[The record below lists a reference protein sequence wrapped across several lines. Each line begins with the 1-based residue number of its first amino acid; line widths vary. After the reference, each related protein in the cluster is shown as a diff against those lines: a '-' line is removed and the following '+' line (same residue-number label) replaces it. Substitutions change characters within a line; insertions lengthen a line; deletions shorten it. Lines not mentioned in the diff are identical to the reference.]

1 MFFVCFLKVIVFCL
15 FFKVIVFCLFF
26 QDDSFFFLKVIV
38 PEEAN
43 SMLLGSAMLG
53 MAAGEVGGLETV
65 VRRLQRIS
73 KVNLTNNQI

>member
-1 MFFVCFLKVIVFCL
+1 M
-15 FFKVIVFCLFF
+15 
-26 QDDSFFFLKVIV
+26 

-73 KVNLTNNQI
+73 KVNLTNDIKYYSTKYLFRDSLTFLSV

>member
-1 MFFVCFLKVIVFCL
+1 M
-15 FFKVIVFCLFF
+15 
-26 QDDSFFFLKVIV
+26 

-73 KVNLTNNQI
+73 KVKI